1 MFKIWQE
8 VALWK
13 RVIVALGLGLITGL
27 LMRSGLGEDLATST
41 ADNWIKP
48 FGDAFVRLIKMLI
61 VPLISTTLIVGVTAM
76 GDPKRLGSLGGLKKK
91 KK

>member
-27 LMRSGLGEDLATST
+27 LMRSGLGGDLATST
-41 ADNWIKP
+41 ADTWIKP

-76 GDPKRLGSLGGLKKK
+76 GDP
-91 KK
+91 